1 MAKPVANKARHEKDC
16 TLTLHFDSEEMR
28 AVFFGWL
35 SDGMVE
41 AEFRGAAF
49 DGLGAKHLDIEY
61 EEPDRVFVRD
71 PDVIGAPAP
80 RVQAR

>member
-1 MAKPVANKARHEKDC
+1 MAKANQVRHQKDC
-16 TLTLHFDSEEMR
+16 TLTLYFDSEEMR
-28 AVFFGWL
+28 AAFYGWL

-71 PDVIGAPAP
+71 PDVVEAPA
-80 RVQAR
+80 RARGAR

>member
-1 MAKPVANKARHEKDC
+1 MENKPRHQKDC

-28 AVFFGWL
+28 AAFYRWL

-71 PDVIGAPAP
+71 PDVIEAPTRARGA
-80 RVQAR
+80 R